1 MDVNRMAQ
9 VEYVEYQV
17 GAAPDVGELT
27 ELYAS
32 VGWSGYTDHPE
43 KMNAILA
50 GSSWFMTAR
59 ACGDRS
65 LGESTADNCSVDAGS
80 GGARSAV
87 VSQELQ
93 ENEESAKGASSQ
105 GEDPSQTCSTSGRAG
120 AGELIGLVRV
130 VSDNCSVA
138 LVQDLLVAPA
148 IHRCGVGS
156 HLLMAAM
163 DRYAVIRQL
172 MLITDDDPAT
182 AAFYRSCGLRSLD
195 QTHGIGF
202 IRYNFAS

>member
-1 MDVNRMAQ
+1 MAQ
-9 VEYVEYQV
+9 VEYQV

-65 LGESTADNCSVDAGS
+65 LGEPTAANISVDTAS
-80 GGARSAV
+80 GGGRPAV
-87 VSQELQ
+87 VSVESQ
-93 ENEESAKGASSQ
+93 ENDGLAKGSSSKA
-105 GEDPSQTCSTSGRAG
+105 EDSSQTCSGSGRSG

-148 IHRCGVGS
+148 FHRCGVGS
-156 HLLMAAM
+156 RLLRAAM
-163 DRYAVIRQL
+163 DRYADIRQL
-172 MLITDDDPAT
+172 MLITDDEVFSPGSSHVSSDHE
-182 AAFYRSCGLRSLD
+182 G
-195 QTHGIGF
+195 
-202 IRYNFAS
+202 

>member
-1 MDVNRMAQ
+1 MAQ
-9 VEYVEYQV
+9 VEYQV

-65 LGESTADNCSVDAGS
+65 LGEPTAAKSSVDTGS
-80 GGARSAV
+80 GGARPAV
-87 VSQELQ
+87 VSVESQ
-93 ENEESAKGASSQ
+93 ENDGLAKGSSLQ
-105 GEDPSQTCSTSGRAG
+105 GEEPFPMWSTSGRAG

-148 IHRCGVGS
+148 FHRCDVGS
-156 HLLMAAM
+156 HLLTAAM
-163 DRYAVIRQL
+163 DRYADIRQM

-195 QTHGIGF
+195 QTNGIGF